1 MDFQASTASSIMNL
15 FLIFKS
21 LHIFGFVAWFASLF
35 YLFRIFVY
43 HTEAMNRTEPA
54 KSILIKEFNAMEWR
68 VYKIIA
74 TPAINIT
81 WICGLGMLYIHGWEW
96 FSVNIWMHVKLV
108 LLACLTAYHFYTKKL
123 IRQLE
128 IGENPYTSYQFRLLN
143 ELPTIFLLSIAL
155 LAVFKNTLNFLYA
168 FLGIIGFG
176 IALVLTARAYR
187 NYREKQGG

>member
-1 MDFQASTASSIMNL
+1 MTL
-15 FLIFKS
+15 FLLLKS
-21 LHIFGFVAWFASLF
+21 LHVFGFVAWFAGLF

-43 HTEAMNRTEPA
+43 HTEAMDREEPA

-108 LLACLTAYHFYTKKL
+108 FLACLTAYHLYAKK
-123 IRQLE
+123 IIVQLE
-128 IGENPYTSYQFRLLN
+128 QGTNTYTSYQFRLMN
-143 ELPTIFLLSIAL
+143 EVPTIFLLSIAL

-168 FLGIIGFG
+168 LIGIIGFG
-176 IALVLTARAYR
+176 IALVLATKAYR
-187 NYREKQGG
+187 SYREKND